1 MAMLLQEKLGK
12 GEFNKATTRVLH
24 FKRNPEALAVEKI
37 EQNRYIKMEA
47 ENASL
52 KAQLQKAESHS
63 SDAGPSEANSVQSAV
78 KDAEITVLQRQVSM
92 PVRSFASISSDLG
105 YSCHQSHN
113 VDHTVCGCTLAA
125 GAGC

>member
-63 SDAGPSEANSVQSAV
+63 SDAGPSEASSVQSAV

-92 PVRSFASISSDLG
+92 PVQSFASVSNNLG
-105 YSCHQSHN
+105 YSCHHQPQN
-113 VDHTVCGCTLAA
+113 
-125 GAGC
+125 